1 MHPRL
6 LVPFRLL
13 LMLSIALGTGFRLC
27 AAEFHRL
34 TFTAAPTDRVAD
46 SHGFPAQ
53 ALALT
58 YDTATA
64 EAIRTHVPR
73 EIEVVLPLPDGTK
86 AVLRCDLFVPFSEG
100 LTVGRTG
107 RDGRTVEAR
116 YVPQLRA
123 YRVREGGRGTFLL
136 GEGGPQGAVTVG
148 GTVYEV
154 APVGGAARP
163 AQRAAGGGSA
173 VVYPAPVPTSA
184 RDMRCGMTDVS
195 VEVMG
200 MPQRRKAHRN
210 RVGVGDRV
218 EVEVEV
224 EVEDG
229 DSTES
234 RGGKTANAANA
245 QEVRGG
251 GGLCAEVAIDID
263 AYTLGTFGGD
273 CGAAVEWALAA
284 LAGVHEI
291 YGSELNNLV
300 NLNASYVHIWETTDP
315 YAAYVGNAA
324 GMIGS
329 LQQTWQDT
337 PALAAIDRDFVHLMT
352 RRTNTGT
359 GGIAYLDVTCNP
371 NFGVGFSA
379 NMDAGTAY
387 NLPTYAWNLQ
397 VVAHELGHNFGANH
411 THWCGWPGGPID
423 NCATLEGNCAG
434 YPNNPAPT
442 TGTIMSYC
450 HAIGGGNVVLEF
462 HPTVIEYAL
471 IPGVLDGY
479 FCLQTCGPTG
489 SNCAFYGC
497 TDPAACNFSAV
508 ATVDDG
514 SCGTLDACGVC
525 AGNGTSCA
533 GCTGPLACNFDP
545 TATLDDGTCAYAPD
559 GEPCNCALILSK
571 SATLT
576 GGSPSAPTY
585 FEAYGELTGWGLTL
599 NFSPTSSNF
608 SWASE
613 CTLIFT
619 APDGTCIEWAGY
631 NAPSGCPLVGSA
643 PSSWQTDVGGTYTTT
658 VALPEGLAGGGLWSL
673 VLANGWTGSTGAFY
687 SVTVT
692 PHGLCADG
700 AQPGCTNPLACNF
713 DPLAAANDG
722 TCVLAG
728 CGTCPADLDGSGIVN
743 VGDLLLFLGGFPCT
757 GDCPGD
763 LDGDGTTAVP
773 DLLLFLSAF
782 GEEC

>member
-1 MHPRL
+1 MHARL
-6 LVPFRLL
+6 LFTVRLL
-13 LMLSIALGTGFRLC
+13 LILCSVLGTGLSP
-27 AAEFHRL
+27 AAADFHRL
-34 TFTAAPTDRVAD
+34 TFTETATDRAAAVVD
-46 SHGFPAQ
+46 YPAG
-53 ALALT
+53 ASVLT
-58 YDTATA
+58 YDTAVA
-64 EAIRTHVPR
+64 ASIRREVPQ
-73 EIEVVLPLPDGTK
+73 EIEVVLPLPEGGK
-86 AVLRCDLFVPFSEG
+86 AVLRCALFVPFSEG
-100 LTVGRTG
+100 LTLGRTG
-107 RDGRTVEAR
+107 RDGRTVEER
-116 YVPQLRA
+116 YAPRLRA
-123 YRVREGGRGTFLL
+123 YRVLEGGRGTFLL
-136 GEGGPQGAVTVG
+136 TEGGPQGAVTVD

-163 AQRAAGGGSA
+163 AQQAAGGGRAAGAADPAAPRAAHA
-173 VVYPAPVPTSA
+173 VVYPVPVPTSA
-184 RDMRCGMTDVS
+184 RDMRCGLTDS
-195 VEVMG
+195 AVEIMG
-200 MPQRRKAHRN
+200 MPQTRRPRGRLHPGPAKS
-210 RVGVGDRV
+210 GD
-218 EVEVEV
+218 
-224 EVEDG
+224 
-229 DSTES
+229 
-234 RGGKTANAANA
+234 A
-245 QEVRGG
+245 RGG

-291 YGSELNNLV
+291 YGSELENLV
-300 NLNASYVHIWETTDP
+300 NLSASYVHVWETTDP
-315 YAAYVGNAA
+315 YAAFVGNAP

-329 LQQTWQDT
+329 LQQTWQNT

-371 NFGVGFSA
+371 TYGVGFSA
-379 NMDAGTAY
+379 NMDAGTVY
-387 NLPTYAWNLQ
+387 NLPTYTWNLQ
-397 VVAHELGHNFGANH
+397 VVAHEIGHNFGANH

-423 NCATLEGNCAG
+423 NCANLEGDCTG

-471 IPGVLDGY
+471 IPGVLEGF

-489 SNCAFYGC
+489 SNCALYGC
-497 TDPAACNFSAV
+497 TDPTACNFSPI

-533 GCTGPLACNFDP
+533 GCTGPLACNYDP
-545 TATLDDGTCAYAPD
+545 AATIDDGTCAYAPD

-571 SATLT
+571 SATLS
-576 GGSPSAPTY
+576 GGVPSAPTY

-599 NFSPTSSNF
+599 NFSPTSAND

-631 NAPSGCPLVGSA
+631 NSPSGCPLVGSA
-643 PSSWQTDVGGTYTTT
+643 PSAWQTDIAGTYTTT
-658 VALPEGLAGGGLWSL
+658 VTLPEGLAGGGLWSL
-673 VLANGWTGSTGAFY
+673 VLANGWSGSTGAFY

-692 PHGLCADG
+692 PAGLCADG
-700 AQPGCTNPLACNF
+700 ALPGCTNPLACNF
-713 DPLAAANDG
+713 NPLAAANDG
-722 TCVLAG
+722 SCVLAG

-763 LDGDGTTAVP
+763 LDGDGTTGVP

>member
-1 MHPRL
+1 MRATLP
-6 LVPFRLL
+6 LL
-13 LMLSIALGTGFRLC
+13 LRTVLILCSVICAGFNP
-27 AAEFHRL
+27 AAADFHRL
-34 TFTAAPTDRVAD
+34 TFTATDTDRAATVANY
-46 SHGFPAQ
+46 PAG

-58 YDTATA
+58 YDTAVA
-64 EAIRTHVPR
+64 ASIRREVPL
-73 EIEVVLPLPDGTK
+73 EIEVVLPLPEGGK
-86 AVLRCDLFVPFSEG
+86 AVLRCALFVPFSEG
-100 LTVGRTG
+100 LTLGRTG
-107 RDGRTVEAR
+107 RDGRTVETR
-116 YVPQLRA
+116 YVPRLRA
-123 YRVREGGRGTFLL
+123 YRVLEGGRGTFLL
-136 GEGGPQGAVTVG
+136 SEDGPQGAVTVD
-148 GTVYEV
+148 GTVFEV
-154 APVGGAARP
+154 APVGGADP
-163 AQRAAGGGSA
+163 AAPRAAHA
-173 VVYPAPVPTSA
+173 VVYPVPVPTSA
-184 RDMRCGMTDVS
+184 RDMRCGLTDTGS
-195 VEVMG
+195 AIMG
-200 MPQRRKAHRN
+200 LPQMRRP
-210 RVGVGDRV
+210 
-218 EVEVEV
+218 
-224 EVEDG
+224 
-229 DSTES
+229 
-234 RGGKTANAANA
+234 RGRLHPGPATSDEA
-245 QEVRGG
+245 RGG

-291 YGSELNNLV
+291 YGSELAGLV
-300 NLNASYVHIWETTDP
+300 NLSASYVHVWETTDP
-315 YAAYVGNAA
+315 YAAFVGNAP

-329 LQQTWQDT
+329 LQQTWQNT

-359 GGIAYLDVTCNP
+359 GGIAYLDVVCSPTY
-371 NFGVGFSA
+371 GVGFSA

-411 THWCGWPGGPID
+411 TPWCGWPGGPID
-423 NCATLEGNCAG
+423 NCATLEGDCTG
-434 YPNNPAPT
+434 YTNNPAPT

-450 HAIGGGNVVLEF
+450 HAIGGGSVVLEF

-471 IPGVLDGY
+471 IPGVLDGA

-489 SNCAFYGC
+489 SNCALYGC
-497 TDPAACNFSAV
+497 TDPAACNFSAI

-533 GCTGPLACNFDP
+533 GCTGPLACNYDP
-545 TATLDDGTCAYAPD
+545 AATIDDGTCAYAPD

-571 SATLT
+571 SATLS
-576 GGSPSAPTY
+576 GGVPSAPTY

-599 NFSPTSSNF
+599 NFSPTSAND

-619 APDGTCIEWAGY
+619 APDGTCIEWAGF
-631 NAPSGCPLVGSA
+631 NSPSGCPLVGSA
-643 PSSWQTDVGGTYTTT
+643 PSAWQTDVAGTYTTNVT
-658 VALPEGLAGGGLWSL
+658 LPEGLPGGGLWSL

-692 PHGLCADG
+692 PVGLCADG
-700 AQPGCTNPLACNF
+700 ALPGCTNPLACNF
-713 DPLAAANDG
+713 APLATANDG
-722 TCVLAG
+722 SCVLAG